1 MKTYNQFITE
11 LNKFELA
18 MKAGKIGSKALK
30 KIGVTSNI
38 TGRTKIN
45 PVELMQFRGNPRN
58 PFTSMRKSAE
68 NQLRNYQTQAPG
80 QLGPNI
86 FRNKFGKPLHYDTTK
101 GRHTE
106 LRGVGKKFNRQ
117 AYTDMKHS
125 YLDGNKGAKKAMDA
139 IKDMG
144 DANRQLSKP
153 PIGTTPIGTRPNEMI
168 KSSFPRTIEKRKM
181 KDLMNK
187 EKLGIEPKYGDKP
200 TTANIKKG
208 SIPEPKKKNLRKE
221 EVMAAPTN
229 SVGGGQIAGTIEAG
243 DNPPVKKKKKTYAYG
258 GRGSRKMWMNNK

>member
-11 LNKFELA
+11 LNKFEAA
-18 MKAGKIGSKALK
+18 MAAGKIGLKTLK
-30 KIGVTSNI
+30 KLGVTTKGYNYIKTFGKYRIDPKVPKVPKAELVGGPHNI
-38 TGRTKIN
+38 GRRNLTS
-45 PVELMQFRGNPRN
+45 N
-58 PFTSMRKSAE
+58 PFTSMRRSAE

-86 FRNKFGKPLHYDTTK
+86 FRNKLGKPLHYDTTQ

-200 TTANIKKG
+200 TTKNIEKG
-208 SIPEPKKKNLRKE
+208 SIPEPKKKN
-221 EVMAAPTN
+221 N
-229 SVGGGQIAGTIEAG
+229 
-243 DNPPVKKKKKTYAYG
+243 KK
-258 GRGSRKMWMNNK
+258 